1 MKKPLLALLAT
12 TVALLGTIAPSSP
25 AHAAAEWQDG
35 KSDADTIVSCITG
48 LPSTGVSAN
57 VGWLSPDGEVPEVG
71 EKFYLR
77 GYIGLVSLPCS
88 GKVAV
93 LPEILVPRGVEFVDE
108 DVRWDLTE
116 EGEEQV
122 LGTEPLAF
130 DNGVNGGILIGN
142 ADYEPF
148 VLRQGDILEFQ
159 FPVRATRELKG
170 PATQQPECQDRRDG
184 TAPCPISQAGDHFQV
199 GFTVGGHGGDKYY
212 VTPYVGLFAAKS
224 GPGGQD
230 GKVASTTTASYVAK
244 AGKQARATVV
254 VKADRNP
261 LGKVV
266 VLDKGKVI
274 ASAHLE
280 EDDRG
285 RITIALGRLAAGTHK
300 LVAKFQGSST
310 VQASA
315 SKAKT
320 VKVG

>member
-1 MKKPLLALLAT
+1 MKKLLLALLAT
-12 TVALLGTIAPSSP
+12 TVALLGLLAPSAP
-25 AHAAAEWQDG
+25 AHAVGEWQDG
-35 KSDADTIVSCITG
+35 KSDADTVVDCITG

-57 VGWLSPDGEVPEVG
+57 VGWLSPDGKVPSVG

-77 GYIGLVSLPCS
+77 GYIGLISLPCS
-88 GKVAV
+88 GKVSV
-93 LPEILVPRGVEFVDE
+93 LPEILVPRGIEFVDE
-108 DVRWDLTE
+108 DVRWDLTKS
-116 EGEEQV
+116 GEDQV
-122 LGTEPLAF
+122 LGTGDLAF

-142 ADYEPF
+142 ADYSPF

-184 TAPCPISQAGDHFQV
+184 TAPCPIEQAGDHFQV

-212 VTPYVGLFAAKS
+212 VTPYVGLFAAKA
-224 GPGGQD
+224 GQDGQD
-230 GKVASTTTASYVAK
+230 GKVASTTTATYVVK
-244 AGKQARATVV
+244 AGKPARATVV
-254 VKADRNP
+254 VDADRTP

-285 RITIALGRLAAGTHK
+285 RISIALGRLAAGPHK
-300 LVAKFQGSST
+300 LVAKYQGSGT

-315 SKAKT
+315 SKPKT
-320 VKVG
+320 VRVG

>member
-1 MKKPLLALLAT
+1 MKKLLLAVLAT
-12 TVALLGTIAPSSP
+12 TVALLGLLAPSSP

-35 KSDADTIVSCITG
+35 KSDADTIVDCITG

-57 VGWLSPDGEVPEVG
+57 VGWFSPDGEVPKVG

-116 EGEEQV
+116 AGDDQV
-122 LGTEPLAF
+122 LGTGDLAF

-142 ADYEPF
+142 ADFSPF
-148 VLRQGDILEFQ
+148 TLRQGDILEFQ

-170 PATQQPECQDRRDG
+170 PATQQPECQDRLDG
-184 TAPCPISQAGDHFQV
+184 TAPCPIDQAGDHFQV

-212 VTPYVGLFAAKS
+212 VTPYVGLFAAT
-224 GPGGQD
+224 GGQD
-230 GKVASTTTASYVAK
+230 GKVRSTTTASYVAK
-244 AGKQARATVV
+244 AGKPARATVV
-254 VKADRNP
+254 VKADRLP

-274 ASAHLE
+274 GTAHLA

-285 RITIALGRLAAGTHK
+285 RISIALSRLAAGPHK
-300 LVAKFQGSST
+300 LVAKYQGSGT

-315 SKAKT
+315 SKPKT
-320 VKVG
+320 VRVG